1 MEEKTILNDL
11 LISKVRVKILELFL
25 SNPDHT
31 YHVREIVRRVSEEI
45 NAVRR
50 ELARL
55 EKTNL
60 LGSEWRANRR
70 LYFAKKDF
78 LFYPE
83 LLSIINKTTG
93 LGGEIIDNKNKLG
106 KVKYAMLSGSFVRGK
121 PYNQLDVDLFLVG
134 TIVLPELG
142 NLVKTEEQRRD
153 REINFTPM
161 TEEEFTFR
169 KHRRDPFLMNI
180 ISKPRV
186 MLLGDED
193 EMTRL

>member
-1 MEEKTILNDL
+1 MGEKSILNEL

-25 SNPDHT
+25 SNPEHS
-31 YHVREIVRRVSEEI
+31 YHVRDIVRRVSEEI

-55 EKTNL
+55 EKINL

-70 LYFAKKDF
+70 LYYAIKDF

-83 LLSIINKTTG
+83 LLSIINKTSG
-93 LGGEIIDNKNKLG
+93 LGGQIIDSKNKLG
-106 KVKYAMLSGSFVRGK
+106 KIKYAMLSGSFVRGK
-121 PYNQLDVDLFLVG
+121 PYNQLDVDLFIVG

-142 NLVKTEEQRRD
+142 NIVKTEELRRE

-161 TEEEFTFR
+161 TEEEFSFR

-193 EMTRL
+193 EMTHL

>member
-1 MEEKTILNDL
+1 MLNDL

-25 SNPDHT
+25 SNPDQS

-55 EKTNL
+55 EKINFL
-60 LGSEWRANRR
+60 ISEWRANRR
-70 LYFAKKDF
+70 LYSARKDF

-83 LLSIINKTTG
+83 LLSIINKTSG
-93 LGGEIIDNKNKLG
+93 LGGAILGNKNKLG

-121 PYNQLDVDLFLVG
+121 PFNQIDVDLIIVG

-142 NLVKTEEQRRD
+142 TLVRAEETRRD

-161 TEEEFTFR
+161 AEEEFNFR

-180 ISKPRV
+180 LSKPRV
-186 MLLGDED
+186 MLIGDEE
-193 EMTRL
+193 EMVKL